1 MEISELEEF
10 LGGFTEEEMVGI
22 MEKHHIVFKSQ
33 GGCDFYYNM
42 IKLPTGLHK
51 GRRGPHMC
59 RKTDLFLKKSVQDAL
74 FAELG
79 TERKTAD
86 EIVHLCCPMNRRS
99 ERKLYSRLQSARNY
113 GGKYEIEDAVRAI
126 MGGRLYEV

>member
-1 MEISELEEF
+1 
-10 LGGFTEEEMVGI
+10 
-22 MEKHHIVFKSQ
+22 
-33 GGCDFYYNM
+33 
-42 IKLPTGLHK
+42 
-51 GRRGPHMC
+51 MC
-59 RKTDLFLKKSVQDAL
+59 RKTDVFLKKSVQEAL

-99 ERKLYSRLQSARNY
+99 ERKLHKRLESAKSY

-126 MGGRLYEV
+126 MGGKLY

>member
-1 MEISELEEF
+1 MDIYELEDY
-10 LGGFTEEEMVGI
+10 LGGLTAEEKVGI
-22 MEKHHIVFKSQ
+22 MEKHHIIFRSQ
-33 GGCDFYYNM
+33 GGCDFYYN
-42 IKLPTGLHK
+42 IIELPTGLHK

-59 RKTDLFLKKSVQDAL
+59 RETDLFLKKSVQDAL

-99 ERKLYSRLQSARNY
+99 EKKLHTRLQSVQNY

-126 MGGRLYEV
+126 MGGKLYEV